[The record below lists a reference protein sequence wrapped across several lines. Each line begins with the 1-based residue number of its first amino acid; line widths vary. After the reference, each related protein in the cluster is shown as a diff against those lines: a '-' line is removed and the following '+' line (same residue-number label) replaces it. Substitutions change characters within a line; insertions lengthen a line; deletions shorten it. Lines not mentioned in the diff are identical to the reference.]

1 MTKLTDSVFA
11 VKIPEDIDN
20 LIIQD
25 GWLVDN
31 WADEE
36 YIPIVKL
43 PPGSYTLLFCSKD
56 ANVIDWAK
64 VCAYKQCED
73 ENDILLL
80 WYDYVLCDYLLP
92 TSELSGKSLLQ
103 SKSLSGNHA
112 ILFNKV

>member
-1 MTKLTDSVFA
+1 MTQLTAIVFA

-43 PPGSYTLLFCSKD
+43 PHGSYTLLFCSKD
-56 ANVIDWAK
+56 VTEDLANGVVEKSPASK
-64 VCAYKQCED
+64 LYM
-73 ENDILLL
+73 
-80 WYDYVLCDYLLP
+80 DYEA
-92 TSELSGKSLLQ
+92 TNSEWLVFCFKTALESFSSLLQ

-112 ILFNKV
+112 ILNY